1 MLLWNTE
8 TLKYSINI
16 DSRSISVKFTNFI
29 SKFISQLKYIE
40 TICISGRNMKNFDKN
55 FKKPGEML
63 A

>member
-1 MLLWNTE
+1 MLFWNTE
-8 TLKYSINI
+8 IKIFNINI
-16 DSRSISVKFTNFI
+16 DSRSSVKFTNFI

-40 TICISGRNMKNFDKN
+40 TICIFDRNMKNFDKN